1 MDDLSRV
8 CDLSV
13 GGLFLA
19 TPTTPPLGG
28 KAKLDF
34 LVQEGQI
41 RAEATVRHLI
51 PNVGVGLKFTAITDQ
66 DCPNLVSL
74 INRIRR
80 LAQTINP
87 KTILGVYNKPTHL
100 PGRNFGLHDGTQ
112 RKATATW
119 PGYGAD

>member
-28 KAKLDF
+28 KLKLDF
-34 LVQEGQI
+34 LVQEGPI

-51 PNVGVGLKFTAITDQ
+51 PSGGLGPKFTAITDL
-66 DCPNLVSL
+66 DCPHLVSL
-74 INRIRR
+74 INRIRALSSR
-80 LAQTINP
+80 HFLNP
-87 KTILGVYNKPTHL
+87 KPHIAAAP
-100 PGRNFGLHDGTQ
+100 
-112 RKATATW
+112 
-119 PGYGAD
+119 